1 MGSRRDIRHFLSN
14 LAPNGTE
21 RMDIKSLL
29 SSSKAALS
37 GSGQS
42 SAGNAGDI
50 LRQADQLRDAR
61 QYREAA
67 ILYRQYLDHKPNNFD
82 IWVQLG
88 NMLKDSDQLNDAER
102 AYKNAIELDD
112 KDYDIF
118 LQLGHLFKLQ
128 SRLREALE
136 MYRRSFKINPSMD
149 AAKEI
154 SLIDPTAPEVQQL
167 LVDSTSVNYFFE
179 IDDML
184 NYLTAHPTP
193 SGIQRVQAELIRF
206 FAESDRNSRTAHF
219 VIRNSSGNETK
230 LKKLRTSD
238 LLELIAVISSDTSDH
253 DRIRSLIERAIAN
266 GVLVSPK
273 ELDVYFIV
281 GAFWGYGSVV
291 TRYKKLKRLGVIIGV
306 YIYDIIPISHPSY
319 CDERLA
325 HDFLVSLGDGLAI
338 FDFIF
343 TISEFTAAEVRK
355 LIARNGCRNIPVV
368 PVLLAH
374 ILDAEKIR
382 TPELRDEN
390 DTWTDSIVELKDL
403 NYVLFVSTI
412 EARKN
417 HELVMRVWE
426 EMMRG
431 QKAVPHLVFVGRKG
445 WRVDALFENID
456 ASDYLDGH
464 LHIIHDL
471 SDSEISTV
479 YENCLFTV
487 FPSFVEGW
495 GLPVGESLVAGRPCA
510 ASNTSSVP
518 EVGGHFVDYFSP
530 TNFSE
535 AYETIS
541 KLCFDRSY
549 RLKREAN
556 IKEHFVPRTW
566 DEVGQDLQRKLSTIG
581 PNMSP
586 DGGDLLVSVVRMRP
600 KLEEA
605 TFFKPGSLGFGAR
618 LREDYCKNP
627 MRLGLSEGWYAAELF
642 GCWMKGKYAGL
653 EFQTEL
659 SPGEHVLVVAQIV
672 SAPNSD
678 KCGLSMR
685 VGEGNGTREDAATF
699 VSTKPLGG
707 GFNMIAHGVVDDLG
721 GLFVSFK
728 LKGEQ
733 PAPIGADTR
742 SLAAGLIS
750 VGYARASSL
759 DSRLRLLEMMMFDT

>member
-1 MGSRRDIRHFLSN
+1 
-14 LAPNGTE
+14 
-21 RMDIKSLL
+21 MDIKNLIARSN
-29 SSSKAALS
+29 
-37 GSGQS
+37 GGQS
-42 SAGNAGDI
+42 AQTQQKSDTVKDLI
-50 LRQADQLRDAR
+50 RQADQHRDGR
-61 QYREAA
+61 QYKEAA
-67 ILYRQYLDHKPNNFD
+67 LLYREYLTHKPDNFD

-88 NMLKDSDQLNDAER
+88 NMLKDSDQLDEAEQ
-102 AYKNAIELDD
+102 AYKAAIDLKSD
-112 KDYDIF
+112 DYDIF
-118 LQLGHLFKLQ
+118 LQLGHLLKLQ
-128 SRLREALE
+128 GRRRDALE
-136 MYRRSFKINPSMD
+136 MYRRSFKIKPTMD

-154 SLIDPTAPEVQQL
+154 SLIEPKASEVQAL
-167 LVDSTSVNYFFE
+167 LVDSTTVNYFFE

-206 FAESDRNSRTAHF
+206 FAEGDRNSRTAHF
-219 VIRNSSGNETK
+219 VIRNTSGNETK
-230 LKKLRTSD
+230 LKKLRASD
-238 LLELIAVISSDTSDH
+238 LLELIELISSDTSDH
-253 DRIRSLIERAIAN
+253 DRIRGLIGRAIGN

-273 ELDVYFIV
+273 ERDIYLIV

-291 TRYKKLKRLGVIIGV
+291 TRYKKLKKLGVIIGV
-306 YIYDIIPISHPSY
+306 YIYDIIPMSHPSY

-325 HDFLVSLGDGLAI
+325 HDFLISLGDGLAI

-343 TISEFTAAEVRK
+343 TISEFTATEVRK
-355 LIARNGCRNIPVV
+355 LIARNGCRHIPVE

-374 ILDAEKIR
+374 ILDSTKLKAPSPADDK
-382 TPELRDEN
+382 DK
-390 DTWTDSIVELKDL
+390 WTDAISELKGRD
-403 NYVLFVSTI
+403 YVLFVSTI

-431 QKAVPHLVFVGRKG
+431 EKAVPHLVFVGRKG
-445 WRVDALFENID
+445 WRVDPLFEAID
-456 ASDYLDGH
+456 ASDYLGGH
-464 LHIIHDL
+464 LHILHDL

-479 YENCLFTV
+479 YENCVFTV

-518 EVGGHFVDYFSP
+518 EVGGDFVDYFSP

-535 AYETIS
+535 AYEAIS

-566 DEVGQDLQRKLSTIG
+566 DEVGQDLQRKLSAISLET
-581 PNMSP
+581 SP
-586 DGGDLLVSVVRMRP
+586 DGGDLSVSVVRMRP

-642 GCWMKGKYAGL
+642 GCWMKGKHAGL

-659 SPGEHVLVVAQIV
+659 SPGEHVLVVARIE
-672 SAPNSD
+672 SAPDSD
-678 KCGLSMR
+678 ECRLSMR
-685 VGEGNGTREDAATF
+685 VGESNGTREDVATLI
-699 VSTKPLGG
+699 STKPLGG
-707 GFNMIAHGVVDDLG
+707 RFNMIAHGVVDDLG

-728 LKGEQ
+728 LKGDL
-733 PAPIGADTR
+733 PAPIDDDTR

-750 VGYARASSL
+750 FAYTRASSVE
-759 DSRLRLLEMMMFDT
+759 SRLTLLETMLFDT